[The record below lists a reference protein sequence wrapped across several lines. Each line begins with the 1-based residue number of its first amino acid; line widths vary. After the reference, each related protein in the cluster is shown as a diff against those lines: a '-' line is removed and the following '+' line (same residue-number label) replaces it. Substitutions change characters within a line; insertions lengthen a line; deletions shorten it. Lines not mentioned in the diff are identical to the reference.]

1 MDFRFTEF
9 SEVVASVSQL
19 CYLVCKRSGGEREE
33 GSVKMSANAG
43 AIGSIE
49 HVSVLVRD
57 LDRALEHYTNDLGMG
72 PWGVYTL
79 TPEWVRDM
87 TVHGKEQSYVYKLAL
102 CNVGPVLYELM
113 ESVQG
118 PTIYEE
124 FLRERGEG
132 VQHLGYFVEDIDAEI
147 SKMDS
152 RGFALVLSGRDFGT
166 NNDGAF
172 AQFDTERACGCILE
186 ALEMPVE
193 MAPPERTYPDQS

>member
-1 MDFRFTEF
+1 M
-9 SEVVASVSQL
+9 V
-19 CYLVCKRSGGEREE
+19 
-33 GSVKMSANAG
+33 ANAG

-57 LDRALEHYTNDLGMG
+57 LDQALEHYTNDLGMG

-79 TPEWVRDM
+79 TPDWVRDM
-87 TVHGKEQSYVYKLAL
+87 TVHGKEENYVYKLAL

-132 VQHLGYFVEDIDAEI
+132 VHHLGYFVEDIDA
-147 SKMDS
+147 
-152 RGFALVLSGRDFGT
+152 
-166 NNDGAF
+166 
-172 AQFDTERACGCILE
+172 
-186 ALEMPVE
+186 
-193 MAPPERTYPDQS
+193 

>member
-1 MDFRFTEF
+1 M
-9 SEVVASVSQL
+9 V
-19 CYLVCKRSGGEREE
+19 
-33 GSVKMSANAG
+33 ANAG

-57 LDRALEHYTNDLGMG
+57 LDQALEHYTNDLGMG

-79 TPEWVRDM
+79 TPDWIRDM

-118 PTIYEE
+118 PSIYEE

-132 VQHLGYFVEDIDAEI
+132 VHHLGYFVEDIDAEI

-152 RGFALVLSGRDFGT
+152 RGFALVLSGRGFGT
-166 NNDGAF
+166 YDDGAF

-186 ALEMPVE
+186 ALEMPTE
-193 MAPPERTYPDQS
+193 MAPPERTYPAQS